1 MNTSATPS
9 PERGRTLVLVLALI
23 NTVLASLVTALQVD
37 ATIRSNQALRSS
49 QAYAVQVSGDLV
61 RSSAQADYDLNTYA
75 LMLTNSQESLVAQY
89 SALQR
94 QEAGDQ
100 QGYEALTLQGQISQ
114 ARAERAKSFSV
125 LMINPAYAPA
135 SGQDS
140 PNTAAYLTDEQAPAK
155 VILQKQNDA
164 SDAYH
169 RWNNKSNSYVAVL
182 TILALAFFLLGVAQ
196 MVRPVLRMIFA
207 YFAIGVMGIAILWS
221 LILLVA

>member
-1 MNTSATPS
+1 MNTSATLS

-49 QAYAVQVSGDLV
+49 QVYAVQVSGDLV
-61 RSSAQADYDLNTYA
+61 RYSTQADYDLNTYA
-75 LMLTNSQESLVAQY
+75 LMLTNSQESLVAQF
-89 SALQR
+89 SALKR
-94 QEAGDQ
+94 QETGDQ

-114 ARAERAKSFSV
+114 AQADRARSLSV

-135 SGQDS
+135 SSQDS
-140 PNTAAYLTDEQAPAK
+140 PNTTAYLADQQAHSK
-155 VILQKQNDA
+155 VLLQKQNDA

-169 RWNNKSNSYVAVL
+169 RWNNKSDSYVAVL
-182 TILALAFFLLGVAQ
+182 TVLALAFFLLGVAQ
-196 MVRPVLRMIFA
+196 MVRPVLRLIFA